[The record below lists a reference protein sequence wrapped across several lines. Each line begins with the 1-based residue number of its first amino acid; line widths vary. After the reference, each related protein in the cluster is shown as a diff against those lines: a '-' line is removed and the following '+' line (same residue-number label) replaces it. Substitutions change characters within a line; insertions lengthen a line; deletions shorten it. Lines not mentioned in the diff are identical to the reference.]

1 MATKKVDIENLGVFI
16 LLYCEKNEI
25 SINHFKL
32 QKLLYYIQAWHLVHF
47 DGAMIFDELPEAW
60 VNGPVYRKI
69 FDHLNKTPAN
79 KNLVLDPK
87 LKGDMDK
94 HIQDAN
100 EKLNLTKEQNEFLQS
115 ILNHYGLMSHEKL
128 IFLTHKEAPWNIA
141 REGLGDFEYSDRKIS
156 AKNMQNY
163 YTEFS
168 NRKDKPTHAS

>member
-1 MATKKVDIENLGVFI
+1 MTTRKVDIVDLGLFL

-25 SINHFKL
+25 AINHFKL

-47 DGAMIFDELPEAW
+47 DGQIIFDDLPEAW

-69 FDHLNKTPAN
+69 YDYLNKNPAHLNI
-79 KNLVLDPK
+79 VLDPK

-94 HIQDAN
+94 FIQESN
-100 EKLNLTKEQNEFLQS
+100 EKLNLTKEQNEFLLS

-141 REGLGDFEYSDRKIS
+141 REGLGDFEYSNRKIS
-156 AKNMQNY
+156 LEDMKKFY
-163 YTEFS
+163 SEFS
-168 NRKDKPTHAS
+168 KKKKN